1 MRVMHDLLDIK
12 FDKFVEDF
20 HLKDDSREANWKRF
34 VNYHYFSQF
43 QPGRLDTDADLLDQ
57 ICVDSPKFSQ
67 VQGALFLLNDQML
80 SEPQDI
86 DEIIQKDKKGLLE
99 LYFATFDKIDKLILQ
114 LENLFHDLDKPENEE
129 NWISIMSYA
138 MSPQVALN
146 WKDNPKL
153 GVVYYSDDDSDTE
166 VHFDESFRSCFSDID
181 IIRIDRKRL
190 LNIINSNENSYQAA
204 MKWEN
209 EIFIS
214 NEGKILSNAYIAYMS
229 AQELVKLLTTS
240 DGLLRRNMFDD
251 NVRDWQGYSAVNQ
264 EILETL
270 KTYPER
276 FVLFNNGITI
286 VCKDVKPEKGKY
298 VLENP
303 QIVNGCQTCN
313 MIYQAYREGVDLDDV
328 QVIAKIVG
336 SDEEVTQGIVR
347 GANRQ
352 NIVYEEAFETVKE
365 FHKNLERYFENNQ
378 VAGYEKIYYER
389 RARQYA
395 NNVQIKPR
403 QRISFRGL
411 IQSMVALFLNHVE
424 DSHKHE
430 YTLLK
435 SYKDDLFIDTHSCQ
449 PYYLAALLYLNV
461 DILFREGK
469 LPKELNSY
477 KLHIALLIKEMQGG
491 LSPDLASDEMDPYCE
506 QLLENLQDSSFE
518 QCALEACKKFE
529 DIRANWI
536 SAKGEQYKFGIK
548 DSVEFRVFLMKE
560 IYGAWEDHDAE
571 KLYFGTVLS
580 IKPDR
585 YDHLYGFIQHWPD
598 NIFFHEF
605 DNPGMG
611 PSYVGKRVSFHII
624 LGDNNRKRAV
634 NVQLTEQ

>member
-1 MRVMHDLLDIK
+1 MMHDLLDIK

-20 HLKDDSREANWKRF
+20 NLKDDSREANWKRF

-57 ICVDSPKFSQ
+57 ICVDSLKFPQ
-67 VQGALFLLNDQML
+67 VHGAFSLLNDQIV
-80 SEPQDI
+80 SEQQDI
-86 DEIIQKDKKGLLE
+86 DDILQKDQKGLLE
-99 LYFATFDKIDKLILQ
+99 LYFVTFDKIDSLIPQ
-114 LENLFHDLDKPENEE
+114 LEIFFRDLELLENRES
-129 NWISIMSYA
+129 WINIAAYA
-138 MSPQVALN
+138 MSQKVALK

-153 GVVYYSDDDSDTE
+153 RVVYYGDDGNDTKVQFEDSL
-166 VHFDESFRSCFSDID
+166 RSCFSDID
-181 IIRIDRKRL
+181 IIRIDRKHL
-190 LNIINSNENSYQAA
+190 LDIINSNENSYQAA
-204 MKWEN
+204 MEWKQAFLISGGN
-209 EIFIS
+209 EKLGS
-214 NEGKILSNAYIAYMS
+214 AHIACMS
-229 AQELVKLLTTS
+229 AGELVKLLTTS

-251 NVRDWQGYSAVNQ
+251 NVRDWQGNSAVNQ
-264 EILETL
+264 EILATL

-286 VCKDVKPEKGKY
+286 VCKNVKLEHGKY

-313 MIYQAYREGVDLDDV
+313 MIYQAYREGVNLDDV

-336 SDEEVTQGIVR
+336 SNEEVTQGIVR

-352 NIVYEEAFETVKE
+352 NIVYEEAFETIKA
-365 FHKNLERYFENNQ
+365 FHKKLESYFENNQ
-378 VAGYEKIYYER
+378 VAGYQKIYYER

-395 NNVQIKPR
+395 NNVQIKP
-403 QRISFRGL
+403 QQKISFRGL

-461 DILFREGK
+461 DILFRVKK
-469 LPKELNSY
+469 LSKELSSY
-477 KLHIALLIKEMQGG
+477 KMHIALLIKEMQGG
-491 LSPDLASDEMDPYCE
+491 LSPDLISDEIAPYCE
-506 QLLENLQDSSFE
+506 QLLEILQDSSFE

-529 DIRANWI
+529 EIRANWI
-536 SAKGEQYKFGIK
+536 SVKGEQYKYGIK
-548 DSVEFRVFLMKE
+548 DSTEFRIFLMKE

-580 IKPDR
+580 IKSDR
-585 YDHLYGFIQHWPD
+585 YDHLYGFIQHFPD
-598 NIFFHEF
+598 NIFCHVF
-605 DNPGMG
+605 DNPGID
-611 PSYVGKRVSFHII
+611 PSYVGKKVSFNII

-634 NVQLTEQ
+634 NVQLME

>member
-1 MRVMHDLLDIK
+1 MRDLLDIK
-12 FDKFVEDF
+12 FDQFVEEF
-20 HLKDDSREANWKRF
+20 NLKDDSMEANWKRF

-57 ICVDSPKFSQ
+57 ICVDSPKFPQ
-67 VQGALFLLNDQML
+67 VHGAFFLLNDQIL
-80 SEPQDI
+80 SEKQDI
-86 DEIIQKDKKGLLE
+86 DDILQKDQKGLLE
-99 LYFATFDKIDKLILQ
+99 LYFVTFDKRESLIPQ
-114 LENLFHDLDKPENEE
+114 LEIFFRDLELLGNRE
-129 NWISIMSYA
+129 NWINIAAYA
-138 MSPQVALN
+138 MSQKVALK

-153 GVVYYSDDDSDTE
+153 RMVYYGDDSSDTHVQFE
-166 VHFDESFRSCFSDID
+166 DSLKRCFSDID

-190 LNIINSNENSYQAA
+190 LDIINSNENSYQAA
-204 MKWEN
+204 MVWKPEFLIPGGN
-209 EIFIS
+209 EKLGS
-214 NEGKILSNAYIAYMS
+214 AHIACMS
-229 AQELVKLLTTS
+229 ADELVKLLTTS

-251 NVRDWQGYSAVNQ
+251 NVRDWQGNSAVNQ
-264 EILETL
+264 EILATL
-270 KTYPER
+270 RTYPER

-286 VCKDVKPEKGKY
+286 VCKRVQLDKSGKY

-313 MIYQAYREGVDLDDV
+313 VIYRAYREGVNLEGV

-352 NIVYEEAFETVKE
+352 NIVYEEAFETIKE

-378 VAGYEKIYYER
+378 VVGYEKIYYER

-395 NNVQIKPR
+395 NNVQIKP
-403 QRISFRGL
+403 QQKISFRGL

-435 SYKDDLFIDTHSCQ
+435 SYKDDLFIDKHSCQ
-449 PYYLAALLYLNV
+449 PYYLAAFLYLNV
-461 DILFREGK
+461 DVLFRRKK
-469 LPKELNSY
+469 LPKELSSY
-477 KLHIALLIKEMQGG
+477 KMHIVLLIKEMKGG
-491 LSPDLASDEMDPYCE
+491 PSPDLMSNDIDPYCE
-506 QLLENLQDSSFE
+506 RLLEILQDGNVE

-536 SAKGEQYKFGIK
+536 SVKGEQYKYGIK
-548 DSVEFRVFLMKE
+548 DSAEFRTFLMKE

-580 IKPDR
+580 IKTDR
-585 YDHLYGFIQHWPD
+585 YDHLYGFIQHSPD

-605 DNPGMG
+605 DNPSIG
-611 PSYVGKRVSFHII
+611 PSYVGKRVSFNII
-624 LGDNNRKRAV
+624 LGDNNRKRAI
-634 NVQLTEQ
+634 NVQLTEE